1 VQEAAVIG
9 LPDEDYGERV
19 TAVVVPRK
27 DPTEK
32 CTEEILSYCKQH
44 LAGYKCPKQVILVDQ
59 LPRNT
64 MGKIQ
69 KVVLQKKYSK
79 SQG

>member
-1 VQEAAVIG
+1 
-9 LPDEDYGERV
+9 
-19 TAVVVPRK
+19 VVVPKK
-27 DPTEK
+27 DQTETS
-32 CTEEILSYCKQH
+32 TEEILSYCKQH

-69 KVVLQKKYSK
+69 KDVLQKKYSK
-79 SQG
+79 T